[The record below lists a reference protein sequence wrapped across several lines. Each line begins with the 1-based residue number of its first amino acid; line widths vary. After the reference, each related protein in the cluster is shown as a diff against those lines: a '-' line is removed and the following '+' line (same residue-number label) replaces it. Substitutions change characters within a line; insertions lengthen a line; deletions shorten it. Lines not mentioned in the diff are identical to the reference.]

1 MAQVRQL
8 KYRELYM
15 AGVERILLLE
25 DDASYARAMAEILA
39 NFGEIRFTSY
49 PERMPEII
57 AEFHPTLLI
66 VDYNLNHP
74 TLNGIKATRLVRQN
88 VASSFLPVLLLSGE
102 DDMAVIEEA
111 YKSGI
116 DDYILKP
123 VMPRFLI
130 AKIEN
135 LLFQTRKKLNAQAL
149 SGLPGNS
156 AIETEF
162 YLRLQR
168 GKPFSVAYTDL
179 DNFKPFN
186 DEKGVKK
193 GDEAIQCVSKI
204 LYDLRASVPRE
215 QLFVGHIGGDD
226 FLLLGAQTRIAA
238 AVKKLHKLFAVASKA
253 FFTAEE
259 SETGHYRGTDR
270 QGNIC
275 SFPLLTIS
283 TAILDGIARDKIPDF
298 TTLTE
303 MAAVA
308 KKRAKKSPMKIF
320 HFKPEEMPRYKSTPG
335 LFTAEDSGAKK
346 NQTSRRRKVK

>member
-1 MAQVRQL
+1 
-8 KYRELYM
+8 M
-15 AGVERILLLE
+15 AGAERILILE
-25 DDASYARAMAEILA
+25 DDAVYARTLAETLSPL
-39 NFGEIRFTSY
+39 GEARFTSY
-49 PERMPEII
+49 PERVPEII

-74 TLNGIKATRLVRQN
+74 TLNGIKATKLVRQN
-88 VASSFLPVLLLSGE
+88 SASSFLPVLLLSGE

-116 DDYILKP
+116 DDYVLKP
-123 VMPRFLI
+123 VIPRFLI

-149 SGLPGNS
+149 SGLPGNA

-162 YLRLQR
+162 YLRLQ
-168 GKPFSVAYTDL
+168 KKKAFAAAYTDL

-193 GDEAIQCVSKI
+193 GDDAIQSVARI
-204 LYDLRASVPRE
+204 LYELRAQVPRD

-226 FLLLGAQTRIAA
+226 FFLLGSLTRVSD
-238 AVKKLHKLFAVASKA
+238 AVRKLHKRFATESAA

-259 SETGHYRGTDR
+259 NKAGYYRGTDR
-270 QGNIC
+270 QGQIC

-283 TAILDGIARDKIPDF
+283 TAILENIDRGRVADF
-298 TTLTE
+298 QTLTE
-303 MAAVA
+303 IAAAA
-308 KKRAKKSPMKIF
+308 KKNAKKAATRIF
-320 HFKPEEMPRYKSTPG
+320 QVNIAELPKAETVTD
-335 LFTAEDSGAKK
+335 LFQTEAGRAKK
-346 NQTSRRRKVK
+346 NQTKGMRKTK

>member
-1 MAQVRQL
+1 
-8 KYRELYM
+8 M
-15 AGVERILLLE
+15 AGAERILILE
-25 DDASYARAMAEILA
+25 DDAGYARALAEILA

-162 YLRLQR
+162 YLRLQK

-186 DEKGVKK
+186 DEKGVKR
-193 GDEAIQCVSKI
+193 GDDAIQCVSKI
-204 LYDLRASVPRE
+204 LYDLRAAVPRE

-226 FLLLGAQTRIAA
+226 FLLLGAQTRIAS
-238 AVKKLHKLFAVASKA
+238 AVKKLHKLFASSSKT
-253 FFTAEE
+253 FFTPEE
-259 SETGHYRGTDR
+259 LEAGHYRGTDR

-283 TAILDGIARDKIPDF
+283 TAILDGITRDQVADF
-298 TTLTE
+298 TTLSE
-303 MAAVA
+303 MAAIA
-308 KKRAKKSPMKIF
+308 KKKAKKSVAKIY
-320 HFKPEEMPRYKSTPG
+320 HFRPEEIPRGASPAG
-335 LFTAEDSGAKK
+335 LFTKEAGGAKK
-346 NQTSRRRKVK
+346 NQAKLGRKVK

>member
-1 MAQVRQL
+1 MAS
-8 KYRELYM
+8 
-15 AGVERILLLE
+15 AERILILE
-25 DDASYARAMAEILA
+25 DDAAYARVLA
-39 NFGEIRFTSY
+39 DALAVFGETRFTSY

-57 AEFHPTLLI
+57 EEFRPTLLI

-88 VASSFLPVLLLSGE
+88 PRFSFVPVLLLSGE

-116 DDYILKP
+116 DDYVLKP
-123 VMPRFLI
+123 VMPRFLL

-162 YLRLQR
+162 YLRLQK
-168 GKPFSVAYTDL
+168 GKPFSAAYTDL

-193 GDEAIQCVSKI
+193 GDEAIQAVSQI
-204 LYDLRASVPRE
+204 LYDLRAQIPRA
-215 QLFVGHIGGDD
+215 QLFVGHVGGDD
-226 FLLLGAQTRIAA
+226 FFLMGSQTQILS
-238 AVKKLHKLFAVASKA
+238 AVKKLHRSFQEASLV
-253 FFTAEE
+253 FFTQEE
-259 SETGHYRGTDR
+259 QETGFYRGTDR
-270 QGNIC
+270 QGRMC

-283 TAILDGIARDKIPDF
+283 SAIMNGITSERVTDF
-298 TTLTE
+298 TALSE
-303 MAAVA
+303 IAA
-308 KKRAKKSPMKIF
+308 RAKKSAKKSDMRIF
-320 HFKPEEMPRYKSTPG
+320 TMNLAELPSQKPATG
-335 LFTAEDSGAKK
+335 LYQKDGRGAKK
-346 NQTSRRRKVK
+346 TAAIRRQK